1 MATTVNT
8 ETPKMLSEGVVLNG
22 KYKILKQLSNRALG
36 NIYLA
41 NDTKFRENVLI
52 KELFVQNIS
61 NRSSDDVSV
70 DVDDTCKDI
79 YNEYIDRFNEEAR
92 LLRQLDNEHI
102 AKVTDL
108 FSENNT
114 CYYVM
119 ENIEG
124 ELLSNKMMRRNK
136 SLTES
141 ETLSYLTQML
151 DGLNA
156 MHSHGFWHLDIT
168 PSNIIVDD
176 NGHIMFLEFGHCKL
190 VDNESTIVA
199 DTNHDPM
206 ELQALDENNIGPWT
220 DYYSLGAT
228 LYNLLTGKRP
238 PAAAEVNEAT
248 TNLYH
253 FPTSVSKKMQ
263 RLVLWMMTPN
273 IFRRPQDI
281 NEINDFLY
289 GITGANSN
297 DKTFQKNLS
306 VANPPLSKG
315 NKKKPLTVGGAVNDS
330 DTDETEEE
338 DEDGLSNKTLKAMQ
352 IFIFLAIIGLLG
364 YFAYKALFSLDGSQK
379 HTAKNSMTIK
389 KEESK
394 TASNV
399 DNRSEVDVL
408 SITNEEEE
416 AKKKEEEK
424 KKLEEKKEEE
434 RKLAESKVS
443 EEEKKKEDKNKTEN
457 KTENKEKTE
466 ENNTTDS
473 KSESKNENNN
483 SSIQT
488 QTSDA
493 ESVNSR
499 EDRKNDTPIL
509 NQDKTSQEQ
518 TKPSSKNDKTNAN
531 NIPQNEPASPKY
543 NVIVGSFGSQ
553 ENANNRVSELK
564 SQGYNATIRYSESN
578 KMYRVVV
585 LGSDESTKDKLKAKY
600 SDAWV
605 E

>member
-8 ETPKMLSEGVVLNG
+8 DNLKMLSEGVVLNG

-52 KELFVQNIS
+52 KELFIQNIS
-61 NRSSDDVSV
+61 KRSSDNSTV

-92 LLRQLDNEHI
+92 SLRQLDNEHI

-108 FSENNT
+108 FNENNT
-114 CYYVM
+114 SYYVM
-119 ENIEG
+119 EYIEG
-124 ELLSNKMMRRNK
+124 ELLSKKMMRRNK
-136 SLTES
+136 ALTES
-141 ETLSYLTQML
+141 ETISYLTQML

-289 GITGANSN
+289 GITGSNSN

-306 VANPPLSKG
+306 VATPLTPKG
-315 NKKKPLTVGGAVNDS
+315 NKKSKSHIKGAVNIT
-330 DTDETEEE
+330 DTDTDDNDEE

-352 IFIFLAIIGLLG
+352 IFIFLAILSLLG
-364 YFAYKALFSLDGSQK
+364 YFAYKALFSIDNSKK

-394 TASNV
+394 TVSNV
-399 DNRSEVDVL
+399 DNRNEVDVL
-408 SITNEEEE
+408 SITNEEED

-434 RKLAESKVS
+434 RKLAEAKSL
-443 EEEKKKEDKNKTEN
+443 EEEKNKENPNKT
-457 KTENKEKTE
+457 
-466 ENNTTDS
+466 DI
-473 KSESKNENNN
+473 KSENSNENSSDNKSEVSKNENNN
-483 SSIQT
+483 SSSQIPPSET
-488 QTSDA
+488 DSPDSKV
-493 ESVNSR
+493 EK
-499 EDRKNDTPIL
+499 KNENAPQ
-509 NQDKTSQEQ
+509 NQDISSQEQ
-518 TKPSSKNDKTNAN
+518 PKPSSKNNKTNTNA
-531 NIPQNEPASPKY
+531 PTQNESASPKY
-543 NVIVGSFGSQ
+543 NVIVGSFSSQ
-553 ENANNRVSELK
+553 ENANGRVNELK

-585 LGSDESTKDKLKAKY
+585 AGSDESTKNKLKAKY